1 MTYIARAFFL
11 VASLGLAAANARAA
25 EPRLVVSQVGL
36 HFICTADGQPDMYS
50 WRLPAMETG
59 PEAQPGDFSIPVIS
73 DADLEASATGNG
85 AIISGGRTALKV
97 STVANST
104 SITHIHPPAFQGASA
119 RLVNLDQVHWRNA
132 NDGDPGPYMMKDRFY
147 SNYPPL
153 QNPNQ
158 AGRYFTTAV
167 ATAPTDANYAR
178 YFRNHPG
185 YDPANWNWTLDYDTP
200 LQVHQKRIQARLH
213 LEILHPPLADPDAP
227 MNFTLVIPAAALASI
242 VVNDRH
248 IFSKSQDVVYKL
260 NRSHFRNVGNA
271 ETAGVAS
278 ARMQTVNRFAG
289 PLANTPG
296 DVGYTTNPALKTVLD
311 FDLHSNFFTVGRQD
325 MLTFGS
331 GEIPIEIYNTH
342 DWPAGNPEMA
352 QNIHVRLPSGQA
364 PSPTL
369 VTAGSFGINY
379 AQPQGHGMVLYQH
392 PAIQAPRWWSFNRSG
407 PLGLVGPGGE
417 LVTSPPTVGRL
428 LLAVPDLVS
437 GTGLSAVDPR
447 SNTQRVP
454 GVKALFYGRS
464 SFLYPDVKE
473 LPLGVLNS
481 DPTARIAYDSPD
493 YNRPLHYG
501 SDTLRVVQFNAPLV
515 AEEQVQSSR
524 YTPMEDYGN
533 PGVTLPPSFADELP
547 FITSQPTLKVP
558 LQVPGTL
565 RLIVAASS
573 TSAVSYQWRH
583 NGEPIPGA
591 TDSNLHA
598 PIETA
603 DKAGRYD
610 VKITNAKGSVIS
622 DPFNVVFPDPLIL
635 GQPEAATVQLGRGV
649 TFSVN
654 AIGTGLRYQ
663 WRRNG
668 LAISKATGSTFTIA
682 KTALADRGHYD
693 VLITGT
699 HGTLLS
705 SEALLTVQ
713 PPLAI
718 LQHPVGGMVRPAQTL
733 QLWVVAVGQPPL
745 SFQWKRNGE
754 IIEGPGGLDSLLLA
768 EAGEPG
774 STDRYEVVVSDA
786 TGSRTSNRAEVRTV
800 GLPPVVRLLRGST
813 YAEVGADVTFSVGVE
828 GDPSGVTYQWRR
840 NGVNLPKT
848 NFPDLVL
855 KSVKKTDDGIY
866 DCVVSNAY
874 GNAISDTAYLTT
886 GQSIVFTLLPEDAYV
901 APGASASF
909 VALAGD
915 FVYAS
920 GGPAQNSQTLNG
932 QPVQTPNTTLAGA
945 EDDISYQWSF
955 NGKPLAGAIYATL
968 EIPAALPANA
978 GTYTITATR
987 GKDKISA
994 SARLNLQQHGVLV
1007 YKLSGTTTTQ
1017 DGDQATR
1024 GALTGYL
1031 LAESSSFAPAGVL
1044 VLVTKDG
1051 KYTRYQ
1057 VHELPGLRVN
1067 ESGPG
1072 AGGQMVISNVE
1083 DDEEGFHRAALWL
1096 QGAQSIVTLDA
1107 VNQVAA
1113 ARTLSGTANQ
1123 IEVYGAESGYR
1134 TSIENLSLRGVLDV
1148 PATTASRVRGDEL
1161 PQALETL
1168 KIELQRQGMVEI
1180 VEER

>member
-1 MTYIARAFFL
+1 MTYSARAFFL
-11 VASLGLAAANARAA
+11 LALGMAVGNTQAA
-25 EPRLVVSQVGL
+25 EAPRLVVSQMGL

-50 WRLPAMETG
+50 WRIPKIETG
-59 PEAQPGDFSIPVIS
+59 PEAVSGDFGIPVIS
-73 DADLEASATGNG
+73 EANLEASATGNEP
-85 AIISGGRTALKV
+85 IVTGGRTALRV
-97 STVANST
+97 SSLPNST
-104 SITHIHPPAFQGASA
+104 SIAHIHPPAFQGASA

-132 NDGDPGPYMMKDRFY
+132 NDPDAGTFMMKDRFY

-213 LEILHPPLADPDAP
+213 LEIVHPPMADPDAP
-227 MNFTLVIPAAALASI
+227 MNFTLVIPAAALAQI

-248 IFSKSQDVVYKL
+248 IFSKNQDLVYKL

-278 ARMQTVNRFAG
+278 ARTQTLNRLAG
-289 PLANTPG
+289 PLANTPA
-296 DVGYTTNPALKTVLD
+296 DIGYTTNPALKTVLD

-331 GEIPIEIYNTH
+331 GDIPIEIYNTH

-352 QNIHVRLPSGQA
+352 QNINVRLPSGQA

-428 LLAVPDLVS
+428 HLAVPDLVS

-473 LPLGVLNS
+473 LPQEVLIS
-481 DPTARIAYDSPD
+481 EPTARIAYDST

-501 SDTLRVVQFNAPLV
+501 SDTLRLVQLNAPFV
-515 AEEQVQSSR
+515 AEQSVSPSR
-524 YTPMEDYGN
+524 YTPMENYGN

-547 FITSQPTLKVP
+547 RITSQPALTVP
-558 LQVPGTL
+558 LQIPGTL
-565 RLIVAASS
+565 RLAVAAST
-573 TSAVSYQWRH
+573 TSEVSYQWRH
-583 NGEPIPGA
+583 NGEPIQGA
-591 TDSNLHA
+591 IYSTLHA
-598 PIETA
+598 PIDTA
-603 DKAGRYD
+603 ANAGSYD

-622 DPFNVVFPDPLIL
+622 DPFEVVFPDPIIL
-635 GQPEAATVQLGRGV
+635 GQPQAATVQLGKGV
-649 TFSVN
+649 TFSVH
-654 AIGTGLRYQ
+654 AIGTDLRYQ

-682 KTALADRGHYD
+682 KVALADRGNYD

-705 SEALLTVQ
+705 SDALLTVQ

-745 SFQWKRNGE
+745 SYQWKRNGE

-800 GLPPVVRLLRGST
+800 GLPPVVSLLRGST
-813 YAEVGADVTFSVGVE
+813 HAEVGAEVTFSVGVE

-874 GNAISDTAYLTT
+874 GNAISETAYLTT
-886 GQSIVFTLLPEDAYV
+886 GQSIVFTMLPGDVYV
-901 APGASASF
+901 APGAPASF

-920 GGPAQNSQTLNG
+920 GGPAQSPQTLEG

-955 NGKPLAGAIYATL
+955 NGKPLAGAIYTTL

-994 SARLNLQQHGVLV
+994 SARLNLQQYGVLV

-1017 DGDQATR
+1017 DAEQATR

-1057 VHELPGLRVN
+1057 AHELPGLRVN

-1096 QGAQSIVTLDA
+1096 QGAQSVVTLDA

-1123 IEVYGAESGYR
+1123 IEVYWDDNGYR
-1134 TSIENLSLRGVLDV
+1134 TSIENLSLKGVLDV
-1148 PATTASRVRGDEL
+1148 PATTASRVRRDEL
-1161 PQALETL
+1161 QQALETL

>member
-1 MTYIARAFFL
+1 MA
-11 VASLGLAAANARAA
+11 LGVTVGNALAAEA
-25 EPRLVVSQVGL
+25 PRLVVSQVGL

-50 WRLPAMETG
+50 WRMPKMETG
-59 PEAQPGDFSIPVIS
+59 PEAASGDFGIPFIA
-73 DADLEASATGNG
+73 DANLDASAVGNEP
-85 AIISGGRTALKV
+85 IVTGGRTALKV
-97 STVANST
+97 SSLPNST
-104 SITHIHPPAFQGASA
+104 RIAHIHPPAFQGSSA
-119 RLVNLDQVHWRNA
+119 RLVNLDQIHWRNA
-132 NDGDPGPYMMKDRFY
+132 SDPDAAPFMMKDRFY

-153 QNPNQ
+153 QNPDQ

-167 ATAPTDANYAR
+167 ASAPTQANYAR

-200 LQVHQKRIQARLH
+200 LEVHQKRIQARLH
-213 LEILHPPLADPDAP
+213 LEIVHPPLADPDAP

-260 NRSHFRNVGNA
+260 NRSHFRNAGNA

-278 ARMQTVNRFAG
+278 ARMQTLNRFAG

-311 FDLHSNFFTVGRQD
+311 FDLHSNFFTVDRQD

-331 GEIPIEIYNTH
+331 GHIPIEIYNTH

-352 QNIHVRLPSGQA
+352 QNINVILPSGQA

-379 AQPQGHGMVLYQH
+379 IQPLGHDMVLYQH

-428 LLAVPDLVS
+428 HVAVPDMVS
-437 GTGLSAVDPR
+437 GTGISAVDAR

-473 LPLGVLNS
+473 LPLEVLTS
-481 DPTARIAYDSPD
+481 EPTARIAYDWS

-501 SDTLRVVQFNAPLV
+501 SDTLRLVQLNPPFV
-515 AEEQVQSSR
+515 AEAQVSPSR
-524 YTPMEDYGN
+524 YTPMDNYGN
-533 PGVTLPPSFADELP
+533 PGVNLPPSFADELP
-547 FITSQPTLKVP
+547 IVTSQPTLKVP
-558 LQVPGTL
+558 LQIPGTL
-565 RLIVAASS
+565 RLVVAASTTS
-573 TSAVSYQWRH
+573 TLSYQWRH

-603 DKAGRYD
+603 ADAGRYD

-622 DPFNVVFPDPLIL
+622 DPFEVVFPDPLIL
-635 GQPEAATVQLGRGV
+635 GQPQAATVQVGGKV
-649 TFSVN
+649 TLSVE
-654 AIGTGLRYQ
+654 AMGTGLRYQ

-668 LAISKATGSTFTIA
+668 LAINKATGSTFTIA
-682 KTALADRGHYD
+682 KAALADGGNYD

-705 SEALLTVQ
+705 SKALLTVQ

-733 QLWVVAVGQPPL
+733 QLWVLAVGQPPL
-745 SFQWKRNGE
+745 SYQWKRNGE
-754 IIEGPGGLDSLLLA
+754 IIEGPAGLDSLLLA

-800 GLPPVVRLLRGST
+800 GLPPVVSLLRGST
-813 YAEVGADVTFSVGVE
+813 YAEVGAEVTFSVGVE

-855 KSVKKTDDGIY
+855 KPVKKTDDGIY

-874 GNAISDTAYLTT
+874 GNAISDTVYLTT
-886 GQSIVFTLLPEDAYV
+886 GQSIAFTLLPGDVNV
-901 APGASASF
+901 APGTPVSF
-909 VALAGD
+909 TALAGD

-920 GGPAQNSQTLNG
+920 GGPAQSPQTLNG
-932 QPVQTPNTTLAGA
+932 QPSQTPNTTLAGA

-968 EIPAALPANA
+968 EIPSALPANA

-1017 DGDQATR
+1017 DADQATR

-1031 LAESSSFAPAGVL
+1031 LAESSSSAPAGVL

-1051 KYTRYQ
+1051 KYTRFQ
-1057 VHELPGLRVN
+1057 AHELPGLRVN

-1083 DDEEGFHRAALWL
+1083 DAEEGSRRAVLWL

-1123 IEVYGAESGYR
+1123 IEVYWADNGYR
-1134 TSIENLSLRGVLDV
+1134 TSIENLSLKGVLDV
-1148 PATTASRVRGDEL
+1148 PATTASRVRRDEL
-1161 PQALETL
+1161 EQALETL